1 MRYCPP
7 VWLSLIPYLQWSCF
21 KPALAWNHVPSIQ
34 TDHVRRH
41 WNNLHDQIGFD
52 FNMLCIESWGTDE
65 SVNSEKT
72 QAEQDAFPK
81 AKRIQAHEI
90 NAWTTKNTTCRYGRV
105 KRVGLLIQ
113 RSWVRSP
120 DGMFIF
126 DWSNTTVRM
135 AEWSKAPDSRLCL
148 APLIGSASENSGPR
162 MRAWVQIPLLTII
175 FFCSILVHW
184 HLCCIYWTWS
194 VKKMPP

>member
-120 DGMFIF
+120 WGGGACVCSQCHDIMIGQV
-126 DWSNTTVRM
+126 T
-135 AEWSKAPDSRLCL
+135 KAPC
-148 APLIGSASENSGPR
+148 
-162 MRAWVQIPLLTII
+162 
-175 FFCSILVHW
+175 
-184 HLCCIYWTWS
+184 WS
-194 VKKMPP
+194 HNRWRNK